1 MKEKMTSI
9 ITNSETMSKGLDD
22 KRIAEALESFGY
34 NEEKRARFR
43 QKLTRAK
50 ELVYSQTIERQQM
63 LNANQEFF
71 DKRLVVD
78 KVIKNDV
85 RLCSMMF
92 TVNPGL
98 ASNLPAFL
106 SINSY
111 GIWYNGYMTFYKGLL
126 SNSVALNILAEC
138 KFTEDKIKDRIAM
151 LEEVNDLNAAR
162 GVEKGEA
169 EAATIERDNAV
180 ADLYDERR
188 RIREFAR
195 QALGADS
202 QLLEIIG
209 MKVAR

>member
-1 MKEKMTSI
+1 MKEKIPSI
-9 ITNSETMSKGLDD
+9 ITNSEIMSKGLDD
-22 KRIAEALESFGY
+22 KRIAEAIEGFGY
-34 NEEKRARFR
+34 DKEKITRFR
-43 QKLTRAK
+43 QKLSKAK
-50 ELVYSQTIERQQM
+50 ESIYSQTIERQQM

-71 DKRLVVD
+71 DKRLAVD

-98 ASNLPAFL
+98 ASTLPAFL

-111 GIWYNGYMTFYKGLL
+111 SVWYNGYMTFYKGLL

-138 KFTEDKIKDRIAM
+138 KFTADKIKDRIAV
-151 LEEVNDLNAAR
+151 LEEVNGLNAAR
-162 GVEKGEA
+162 GIEKGES

-195 QALGADS
+195 QALGSDS